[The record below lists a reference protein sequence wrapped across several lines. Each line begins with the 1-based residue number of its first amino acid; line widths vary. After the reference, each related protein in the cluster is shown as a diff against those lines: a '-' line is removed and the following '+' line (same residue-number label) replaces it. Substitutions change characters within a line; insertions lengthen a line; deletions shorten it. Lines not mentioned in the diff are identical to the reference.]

1 MPETMLRPVDRPL
14 QLSRAMGRMF
24 DRPLA
29 MTEADALR
37 CLAVVRG
44 KYGLNLITSGGEVM
58 DDAAMNGMIAEAR
71 QQAAVDATRRRGQ
84 IFDEADDVAVIPVW
98 GTLMQSWG
106 LDPWCGITGY
116 DGIEAKVIAAS
127 LDDNIKAIWLDVD
140 SGGGDVSGL
149 FDLCDLIWSVNAK
162 NGGKPIFAFVNE
174 HAYSAAYA
182 IASCADKV
190 WMPRYGGVG
199 SVGVITI
206 HQTFARQDKAQ
217 GIDVTVIRA
226 GEQKARANSV
236 ELLPPETKDHIQKQ
250 IDVIRTGFINLV
262 TRNMPGVTAKTVRET
277 EALDYMGEDARAIG
291 FVTGICSYVE
301 AWGKLQTRI
310 NR

>member
-1 MPETMLRPVDRPL
+1 MPDIMLREVDRPL
-14 QLSRAMGRMF
+14 QLSRAMNRMF
-24 DRPLA
+24 NRPLA
-29 MTEADALR
+29 MTEESALR
-37 CLAVVRG
+37 MLAVVRG
-44 KYGLNLITSGGEVM
+44 KFGLNLITSGGEVL
-58 DDAAMNGMIAEAR
+58 DDAGMNTMIAEAR

-84 IFDEADDVAVIPVW
+84 VFDEYDDVAIIPVW

-127 LDDNIKAIWLDVD
+127 MDDNIRGIWLDVD
-140 SGGGDVSGL
+140 TGGGDVSGL
-149 FDLCDLIWSVNAK
+149 FDLCDLIWSLNAK

-174 HAYSAAYA
+174 HAYSAGYA

-206 HQTFARQDKAQ
+206 HTTYARQLDTQ
-217 GIDVTVIRA
+217 GVDVTVIRS
-226 GEQKARANSV
+226 GTQKARANSV
-236 ELLPPETKDHIQKQ
+236 ELLPEETRAHIQGQ
-250 IDVIRTGFINLV
+250 IDVIRKGFVDLV
-262 TRNMPGVTAKTVRET
+262 TRNMPAVTAKTVRET
-277 EALDYMGEDARAIG
+277 EALDYMGDDARAIG
-291 FVTGICSYVE
+291 FVTGICSYHE